1 MSKFVPNSFMVAN
14 AFVDEAMGKL
24 SDASVKIYLLINR
37 KTRGWAKEYD
47 ALSLRQLESLS
58 KKSKPTVIKCL
69 NELEEVGLIKKHH
82 QSKYGN
88 VYSLLDSYD
97 LGEWIK
103 FPTKKVMVKAF
114 IRFKKEVVKNFYH
127 FGYGEKTVQKPVK
140 FYLNIGGKKSLLVK
154 NFYHL
159 KTVDNSSNWSNIFTT
174 TNGKWLNIFTSSG
187 KEFLPQVVKNFN
199 PQSNTIKRHYQNKK
213 NWLSFENLES
223 KIISHN
229 KSVNADEIFNASWFK
244 HELEK
249 FELYNAGR
257 DHSDDL
263 MICFFAEWL
272 IKVYLRHQN
281 LNAVNSHKVTPGNSN
296 SDFLIF
302 ASPSQMY
309 MFANKLTA
317 HPDVIRKFSSP
328 GESTETFAGRIAAKL
343 ADPSERQ
350 NWKSYLQAVGFKP
363 KSRGAA

>member
-1 MSKFVPNSFMVAN
+1 M
-14 AFVDEAMGKL
+14 
-24 SDASVKIYLLINR
+24 
-37 KTRGWAKEYD
+37 
-47 ALSLRQLESLS
+47 
-58 KKSKPTVIKCL
+58 
-69 NELEEVGLIKKHH
+69 
-82 QSKYGN
+82 N
-88 VYSLLDSYD
+88 V
-97 LGEWIK
+97 
-103 FPTKKVMVKAF
+103 
-114 IRFKKEVVKNFYH
+114 
-127 FGYGEKTVQKPVK
+127 
-140 FYLNIGGKKSLLVK
+140 GGKKSLLVK
-154 NFYHL
+154 IFYHL

-174 TNGKWLNIFTSSG
+174 TNGKWLNIFTLSG

-229 KSVNADEIFNASWFK
+229 KSVNADEIFNASWFE

-257 DHSDDL
+257 AHSDDL

-281 LNAVNSHKVTPGNSN
+281 QNAMNSQKATSGNSN

-350 NWKSYLQAVGFKP
+350 NWKSYLADVGFKS